1 MARTGERTKKAK
13 GAEKKRGGAA
23 AVCSVLTHPL
33 QVRILE
39 ILNEGDKS
47 PSQFVQEGL
56 VPVDLYETY
65 EQALSLAA
73 YHFRVLLKAECVEI
87 VDTIPRRGATEH
99 VYRGTARVYF
109 TDAEFAEM
117 SIEERRRISRISFQG
132 LIARTDSALQADT
145 FDARTD
151 RHLTWMPF
159 QVDERG
165 WRDMM
170 KSMARCFGEVEQI
183 RHDAEDRLAASGD
196 GAITVTFAQLG
207 FESPPPPPLPKAE
220 ETEKQI
226 GIKREDAAFKDRLDR
241 RVEEDAEV
249 LRQLAKDD

>member
-1 MARTGERTKKAK
+1 MARTGERRRKGK
-13 GAEKKRGGAA
+13 GAEKERGGSTAI
-23 AVCSVLTHPL
+23 CSVLTHPL

-56 VPVDLYETY
+56 VPAELYETY

-73 YHFRVLLKAECVEI
+73 YHFRALLKAECVEV

-109 TDAEFAEM
+109 TDAEFAEL

-132 LIARTDSALQADT
+132 LIARTDSAMLADT

-165 WRDMM
+165 WSDMM
-170 KSMARCFGEVEQI
+170 VSMARCFGEVEQI
-183 RHDAEDRLAASGD
+183 RHDARDRLAASGEKVT
-196 GAITVTFAQLG
+196 TVTFAMLG
-207 FESPPPPPLPKAE
+207 FESPPPPPLPSAE
-220 ETEKQI
+220 ETEKQVE
-226 GIKREDAAFKDRLDR
+226 IKRQGVAFKDRLDR
-241 RVEEDAEV
+241 RVEENAEV
-249 LRQLAKDD
+249 LRQAAESD